1 MTKLDDPVAAENGAE
16 EEAYVLDAQIG
27 YLLRLANQRHALI
40 FQELSVLDLTPTQF
54 SAMVR
59 LLDEGEC
66 SQNELGRRTAMDVAT
81 IKGVVDRLRGKGLV
95 TLNPDPN
102 DKRRTTISAASPPA
116 RSKSRSQASSSPLV
130 SAVPATRMRRI
141 TLSPLSARSCLT
153 KNGTVVSY
161 WDASSGSTSR
171 NRRGGA
177 AQGRCGPHARPDGG
191 HGQHDDAAG
200 PVALGQ

>member
-1 MTKLDDPVAAENGAE
+1 MTKLDDPTATGNDAVETP
-16 EEAYVLDAQIG
+16 YTLDAQIG

-81 IKGVVDRLRGKGLV
+81 IKGVVDRLRSKGLV

-102 DKRRTTISAASPPA
+102 DRRRTTISAAGSGEELRATLHHMGRTITERTLAPLTRA
-116 RSKSRSQASSSPLV
+116 ERKTLLRLLSK
-130 SAVPATRMRRI
+130 
-141 TLSPLSARSCLT
+141 LT
-153 KNGTVVSY
+153 
-161 WDASSGSTSR
+161 
-171 NRRGGA
+171 
-177 AQGRCGPHARPDGG
+177 
-191 HGQHDDAAG
+191 
-200 PVALGQ
+200 

>member
-1 MTKLDDPVAAENGAE
+1 MTKLDDPTAAGNDAV

-81 IKGVVDRLRGKGLV
+81 IKGVVDRLRSKGLV

-102 DKRRTTISAASPPA
+102 DKRRTTISAAGSGKKLRATLHDMGRKITERTLAPLTRA
-116 RSKSRSQASSSPLV
+116 ERKTLLRLLSK
-130 SAVPATRMRRI
+130 
-141 TLSPLSARSCLT
+141 LT
-153 KNGTVVSY
+153 
-161 WDASSGSTSR
+161 
-171 NRRGGA
+171 
-177 AQGRCGPHARPDGG
+177 
-191 HGQHDDAAG
+191 
-200 PVALGQ
+200 